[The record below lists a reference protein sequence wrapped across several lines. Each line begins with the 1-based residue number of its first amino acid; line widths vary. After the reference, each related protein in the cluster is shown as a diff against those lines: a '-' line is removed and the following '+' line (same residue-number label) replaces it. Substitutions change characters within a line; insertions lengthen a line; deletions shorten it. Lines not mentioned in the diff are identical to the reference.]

1 MFAYL
6 IGRIAEVTEEN
17 LVLEVGHIGFNVK
30 IPSSLPARLPG
41 IGEEVKIYTY
51 TCVRMRSCSMVFGA
65 KMIWRCFGC

>member
-30 IPSSLPARLPG
+30 ILQSACQAAWYR
-41 IGEEVKIYTY
+41 
-51 TCVRMRSCSMVFGA
+51 RRS
-65 KMIWRCFGC
+65 

>member
-41 IGEEVKIYTY
+41 IGEEVKI
-51 TCVRMRSCSMVFGA
+51 
-65 KMIWRCFGC
+65 